1 MMDGRNAKPGL
12 DRYLSPTD
20 VWALSLGCII
30 GWGAFVMPGTTFLP
44 VAGPVGTVVAMA
56 ISAAVMLVIGFN
68 YFYLMKQYP
77 GTGGVYAYS
86 KETLGRDHAFLSS
99 WFLCLSYLSLIPQN
113 ATILA
118 VMCRALWGDA
128 LRGGL
133 HYSIAGA
140 EVYLG
145 EVGVAVAALVVIQM
159 PVMDGYAATR
169 AIRALE
175 NPRLAGIPIVAMTAN
190 AFEEDVRAA
199 EEAGMQ
205 GHIAK
210 PIDVAVMVS
219 TLGDV
224 LSGR

>member
-1 MMDGRNAKPGL
+1 M
-12 DRYLSPTD
+12 
-20 VWALSLGCII
+20 
-30 GWGAFVMPGTTFLP
+30 
-44 VAGPVGTVVAMA
+44 
-56 ISAAVMLVIGFN
+56 
-68 YFYLMKQYP
+68 
-77 GTGGVYAYS
+77 
-86 KETLGRDHAFLSS
+86 
-99 WFLCLSYLSLIPQN
+99 
-113 ATILA
+113 
-118 VMCRALWGDA
+118 
-128 LRGGL
+128 
-133 HYSIAGA
+133 
-140 EVYLG
+140 
-145 EVGVAVAALVVIQM
+145 GVAVAALVDIQM